1 VEEGSGAVASL
12 LTFLSA
18 RAPPLLP
25 LSPHSQPHV
34 VAVFKAL
41 ATGAPA
47 AGLAIGDVK
56 TSVSLV
62 PPPLPEAGRALLGAV
77 AAGLAAAGW
86 WVSGGPPGEDAGVGL
101 TLMDTAPAA
110 CAGPLLSCTVLR
122 LASAAP
128 RPPADLAL
136 TLTASAGRARRLA
149 AASLGE
155 GAIATAPAA
164 VRTELAGTRC
174 CALPDFAPV
183 IVVDAWARYEGDE
196 ALVAAWDAV
205 LGGGGAAG
213 PPSLWVWVI
222 PDDGREDEGPATPG
236 ALCAPP
242 AALWEAPGLI
252 CLPPGSRAGGGG
264 AALVR
269 AAADAVSGSA
279 AGALARVWGGRLEAV
294 GLVQQQQAAQPPPPS
309 CAFVAASA
317 LAPGSGGGCSL
328 PTIQLDPLPAAGQ
341 AAAAGAGP
349 PTHHH
354 HHQPSAALS
363 ALLAEAGGGGRAGAD
378 AAATA
383 RLAAA
388 RAALASAASCP
399 PPGGVPRLGL
409 RLPYTLGVG
418 GSARARAAAGEGG
431 GGGGG
436 AVAKKR
442 AAPAAK
448 RAVPAVKA
456 AATAA
461 AGSVP
466 VATHP
471 KPAKAALSA
480 ADAAAATAKVRAA
493 GGIGGEAA
501 LAKLTVDELK
511 AFLKAAGGA
520 VGGKKAVLVGRVVEV
535 LGKEGGG
542 GAAA

>member
-1 VEEGSGAVASL
+1 MSHNPPSTLLLRAGAPLIPGLVRVSVHPSPEAVEAWRGRPHLPGAPPKRSPAAEAADRVASL
-12 LTFLSA
+12 LAASPAAGAAVPLPCGATTVVVYCLKVLEGVPRWRRGAVPSLPCSPSSQLARPRSSLS
-18 RAPPLLP
+18 L
-25 LSPHSQPHV
+25 HSQPHV

-101 TLMDTAPAA
+101 TLLDTAPAA

-155 GAIATAPAA
+155 GAIATTPAA
-164 VRTELAGTRC
+164 ARTELAGTRC

-222 PDDGREDEGPATPG
+222 PDDGREDEGPPTPG

-264 AALVR
+264 AWGHPAG
-269 AAADAVSGSA
+269 VSRG
-279 AGALARVWGGRLEAV
+279 W
-294 GLVQQQQAAQPPPPS
+294 
-309 CAFVAASA
+309 
-317 LAPGSGGGCSL
+317 
-328 PTIQLDPLPAAGQ
+328 
-341 AAAAGAGP
+341 
-349 PTHHH
+349 H
-354 HHQPSAALS
+354 
-363 ALLAEAGGGGRAGAD
+363 
-378 AAATA
+378 
-383 RLAAA
+383 
-388 RAALASAASCP
+388 
-399 PPGGVPRLGL
+399 
-409 RLPYTLGVG
+409 
-418 GSARARAAAGEGG
+418 
-431 GGGGG
+431 
-436 AVAKKR
+436 
-442 AAPAAK
+442 
-448 RAVPAVKA
+448 
-456 AATAA
+456 
-461 AGSVP
+461 
-466 VATHP
+466 
-471 KPAKAALSA
+471 
-480 ADAAAATAKVRAA
+480 
-493 GGIGGEAA
+493 
-501 LAKLTVDELK
+501 
-511 AFLKAAGGA
+511 
-520 VGGKKAVLVGRVVEV
+520 
-535 LGKEGGG
+535 
-542 GAAA
+542 